1 MTTTPPPNDAPET
14 GRGLHG
20 LPRNVWVV
28 TATSLLTDVS
38 SEMLV
43 HLLPLFLSNVLGV
56 RTDIIGLIEGVAE
69 TTASLLKVFSGWLSD
84 RMGQRKWLTVAGYS
98 LSTLAKPF
106 LFFATTWTAVLAVR
120 FTDRVGKGIRTAP
133 RDALIADSIDDK
145 RRGLAFGLHRAG
157 DSAGALLGILIAL
170 VVVWLA
176 QGLDL
181 ELTRPTFQ
189 TVVLLSIP
197 PAVLAVIVLAVGAKD
212 VPVTGQRE
220 RPKLSFRGLDPRF
233 QRFLIVMVIFT
244 LGNSSDAFLVLRAQT
259 LGLSVVGVLA
269 MLVTFTF
276 VYTLVSTPAGALSD
290 RIGRRK
296 VIIGGWLAYAG
307 IYLGFA
313 LDRCGVAD
321 LGAVCAVWRVLR
333 DGGGSRQGAGG
344 GHRRVGAAR
353 HSLRAVQ
360 RGHRAGRLSSQPDRR
375 YSLAG
380 RRRLGRLRP
389 IRPLPFRRIHG
400 AAGGD
405 PAGGVA
411 TGRPST
417 SGGGDTTV
425 RIAHAPFP
433 AFVYSSQFVDGM
445 TNPTA
450 IPDLRHTQ
458 NLQSGV
464 LCVTQRCAP
473 AR

>member
-1 MTTTPPPNDAPET
+1 MTDTAHSNSAPENN
-14 GRGLHG
+14 RGLHG

-43 HLLPLFLSNVLGV
+43 HLLPLFLANVLGV

-133 RDALIADSIDDK
+133 RDALIADSIDEK

-170 VVVWLA
+170 LVVWLA

-212 VPVTGQRE
+212 VPIPGQRE
-220 RPKLSFRGLDPRF
+220 RPKLSLHGLDPRF
-233 QRFLIVMVIFT
+233 QRFLIVMVLFT

-259 LGLSVVGVLA
+259 LGLSVVGVLG
-269 MLVTFTF
+269 MLVTFTL
-276 VYTLVSTPAGALSD
+276 VYTLISTPAGALSD

-313 LDRCGVAD
+313 LTNAAWQIWALFALYGVYYGMAEGAGKALVADVVDSEQRGTAYGLYNAAIGLAAFPASLIAGILWQGVAGWAGFGPSAPF
-321 LGAVCAVWRVLR
+321 LFGAFMALLAVILLVVWLP
-333 DGGGSRQGAGG
+333 GN
-344 GHRRVGAAR
+344 
-353 HSLRAVQ
+353 
-360 RGHRAGRLSSQPDRR
+360 
-375 YSLAG
+375 
-380 RRRLGRLRP
+380 RP
-389 IRPLPFRRIHG
+389 QTP
-400 AAGGD
+400 
-405 PAGGVA
+405 VA
-411 TGRPST
+411 TQ
-417 SGGGDTTV
+417 
-425 RIAHAPFP
+425 IH
-433 AFVYSSQFVDGM
+433 Q
-445 TNPTA
+445 
-450 IPDLRHTQ
+450 
-458 NLQSGV
+458 
-464 LCVTQRCAP
+464 
-473 AR
+473 